1 MRLDLQEAQWGGSTY
16 EGWRGERVEVRE
28 LSWDWAAGLTPGRR
42 GIEEKRAG
50 EFAAALKKSWPGN
63 REPPEQGLSNRG
75 SCNGEGWP
83 RLCLRAAQ
91 LLVNCFAADSQLRC
105 LQQQLS
111 GRENWMVHSHNCQ
124 LYREFFSPSNAQEKK
139 KTKPPKSCWGILTDF
154 RLLLK
159 PNLQ

>member
-1 MRLDLQEAQWGGSTY
+1 MPGWDWIYRRLNGGSTY

-28 LSWDWAAGLTPGRR
+28 LSWDWDAGLTPGRR
-42 GIEEKRAG
+42 GREEKRAG
-50 EFAAALKKSWPGN
+50 EFAAALRKSWPGN

-75 SCNGEGWP
+75 SCNGERGP

-91 LLVNCFAADSQLRC
+91 LHVNCFAADSQLRC

-124 LYREFFSPSNAQEKK
+124 LYRDFFPLQMHRKK
-139 KTKPPKSCWGILTDF
+139 K
-154 RLLLK
+154 
-159 PNLQ
+159 NLQKFVEGFSGISGYC